1 MLDILGLL
9 FFLINEDFYTIFI
22 YQQFKSFIDI
32 ILNFSLEDAIDN
44 IEKRKKFYKPMT
56 LSWCFTLQL

>member
-44 IEKRKKFYKPMT
+44 IEKRKKFYKPMK
-56 LSWCFTLQL
+56 